1 MKSFTFLGF
10 LAGVAALGRP
20 VAGRA
25 SAGQALPPGLQ
36 AAAERGALMLR
47 LWRRRSRDRRHLMEL
62 SDYMLKD
69 IGITRDE
76 RESEIS
82 RPFWRQ

>member
-10 LAGVAALGRP
+10 LAGAAALGRP
-20 VAGRA
+20 AAGKA
-25 SAGQALPPGLQ
+25 SAGQVLPPGLEI
-36 AAAERGALMLR
+36 ATKRGVLMLR
-47 LWRRRSRDRRHLMEL
+47 LWRRRARDRRQLMEL

-76 RESEIS
+76 REIEIS
-82 RPFWRQ
+82 RPFWRS

>member
-10 LAGVAALGRP
+10 FTGVAALGRP
-20 VAGRA
+20 ATRKA
-25 SAGQALPPGLQ
+25 SAGQALPAGLQ
-36 AAAERGALMLR
+36 TAAKRGALMLR
-47 LWRRRSRDRRHLMEL
+47 LWRRRSRDRRQLMEL

-76 RESEIS
+76 RENEIS
-82 RPFWRQ
+82 RPFWR

>member
-10 LAGVAALGRP
+10 FTGVAALRRP
-20 VAGRA
+20 AAGKA

-36 AAAERGALMLR
+36 AAAKWGALVLR
-47 LWRRRSRDRRHLMEL
+47 LWRQRGRDRRHLMEL

-76 RESEIS
+76 RETQIP
-82 RPFWRQ
+82 RTLWP

>member
-20 VAGRA
+20 AAGKA
-25 SAGQALPPGLQ
+25 LPGQALPPGLQ
-36 AAAERGALMLR
+36 TAAKRGALMLR
-47 LWRRRSRDRRHLMEL
+47 LWRQRARDRRQLMEL

-76 RESEIS
+76 REIEIS
-82 RPFWRQ
+82 RPFWRS

>member
-10 LAGVAALGRP
+10 FTGVAALGRP
-20 VAGRA
+20 AAEKR
-25 SAGQALPPGLQ
+25 STGQALPPGLQ
-36 AAAERGALMLR
+36 AAAKRGASMLR
-47 LWRRRSRDRRHLMEL
+47 LWRQRGRDRRQLMEL

-76 RESEIS
+76 RENEIS
-82 RPFWRQ
+82 RPFWR